1 MRAVIQRV
9 SKAQVSVDGKV
20 TGEIGHGLA
29 VLLAI
34 HRDDTIKDAQ
44 WMVDKITHLRI
55 FEDQQG
61 LMNLS
66 LVDTQGEVLIISQ
79 FTLYGDCRKGRRP
92 SWNGAAPPDLAR
104 RLYNDVISLCRERG
118 LSVQSGVF
126 QAMMDVSLTNTGPVT
141 MLLDS
146 HKTF

>member
-9 SKAQVSVDGKV
+9 SRAQVSVDGKV

-104 RLYNDVISLCRERG
+104 SLYNDVISLCRERG

>member
-1 MRAVIQRV
+1 M
-9 SKAQVSVDGKV
+9 
-20 TGEIGHGLA
+20 GEIGHELA

-55 FEDQQG
+55 FDDQQG

-66 LVDTQGEVLIISQ
+66 LADTQGELLIISQ

-92 SWNGAAPPDLAR
+92 SWNGAAPPEAAN
-104 RLYNDVISLCRERG
+104 RLYNDVITLCRDRA
-118 LSVQSGVF
+118 LPVQSGVF
-126 QAMMDVSLTNTGPVT
+126 QAMMDVTLTNAGPVT

-146 HKTF
+146 HKIF

>member
-9 SKAQVSVDGKV
+9 SRAQVSVDGKV

-34 HRDDTIKDAQ
+34 HREDTIKDAQ
-44 WMVDKITHLRI
+44 WMVDKIIHLRI

-104 RLYNDVISLCRERG
+104 SLYNDVINLCREHG

>member
-9 SKAQVSVDGKV
+9 SRAQVSVDDKIA
-20 TGEIGHGLA
+20 GEIGHGLA

-34 HRDDTIKDAQ
+34 HREDTIKDAQ
-44 WMVDKITHLRI
+44 WMVDKIIHLRI

-104 RLYNDVISLCRERG
+104 SLYNDVINLCREHG

>member
-9 SKAQVSVDGKV
+9 SRAQVSVDGKV

-34 HRDDTIKDAQ
+34 HRDDIIKDAQ

-55 FEDQQG
+55 FDDQQG

-104 RLYNDVISLCRERG
+104 RLYNDVINLCRERG